1 MTPEQN
7 PSDAPPDSPAESPP
21 SDAAAPAAPAP
32 GSKVEPPKA
41 GRQPGQPPRPPAGQK
56 RPQQRGERP
65 GGGPSGPPRRPVW
78 EKTAFLAEAVANG
91 IDREFIK
98 TAQHFAREAGRA
110 IDLSAVRGV
119 YGEVARLDL
128 RGIEGAADRLLLL
141 KPRLACLA
149 AREGG
154 AGLSSFRR
162 ILEEGIDKVLEA
174 EGAERQ
180 TRFER
185 FRDGLEAMLAYQRA
199 YGSKGRS

>member
-1 MTPEQN
+1 M
-7 PSDAPPDSPAESPP
+7 SS
-21 SDAAAPAAPAP
+21 
-32 GSKVEPPKA
+32 
-41 GRQPGQPPRPPAGQK
+41 
-56 RPQQRGERP
+56 
-65 GGGPSGPPRRPVW
+65 
-78 EKTAFLAEAVANG
+78 
-91 IDREFIK
+91 
-98 TAQHFAREAGRA
+98 
-110 IDLSAVRGV
+110 VRGV

-180 TRFER
+180 IRFER
-185 FRDGLEAMLAYQRA
+185 FRDGLEAMLAYQRVH
-199 YGSKGRS
+199 GSKGRS